1 MEVQLF
7 MMEEKHPNLKFMKAV
22 IIRRARGVLLMIT
35 MIRLMLEPMTMDDME
50 VIIILIKFM
59 GILLGL
65 IGLRKKKNEDVKRG
79 LGGLGK
85 V

>member
-7 MMEEKHPNLKFMKAV
+7 MMEEKHQNLKFMKAV

-79 LGGLGK
+79 LEGLGK